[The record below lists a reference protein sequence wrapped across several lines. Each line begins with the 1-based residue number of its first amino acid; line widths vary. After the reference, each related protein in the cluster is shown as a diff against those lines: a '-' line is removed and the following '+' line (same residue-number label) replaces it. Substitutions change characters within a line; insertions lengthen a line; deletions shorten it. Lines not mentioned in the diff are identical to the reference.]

1 MQVLLKTLSW
11 NKYLQ
16 TLTSS
21 LENNAWRL
29 VWQSYEYQST
39 DFLFVPPDLG
49 FYMAINSYWKSKR
62 FHNANEAVIE
72 KNFQSASEKCWN
84 FFYNESSVVET
95 LVKYYN
101 ITVQEH
107 IDFGFLSIWPKF
119 GKHIFS
125 SKNLSDSFSSKSC
138 NWETIAV

>member
-1 MQVLLKTLSW
+1 M
-11 NKYLQ
+11 
-16 TLTSS
+16 
-21 LENNAWRL
+21 
-29 VWQSYEYQST
+29 
-39 DFLFVPPDLG
+39 
-49 FYMAINSYWKSKR
+49 KSV
-62 FHNANEAVIE
+62 ET
-72 KNFQSASEKCWN
+72 
-84 FFYNESSVVET
+84 FFNESSVVET